1 MNRAQKLQK
10 VVSLL
15 DILANLDKWFWID
28 TKNLRQLYLILT
40 SIDDEETFDNTFN
53 AIVTNI
59 DNIFEKLNKLGKK
72 IDTINIQRDEK
83 IDNRVDKLNLSALEK
98 KFNF

>member
-15 DILANLDKWFWID
+15 DVLANLDKWFWIE

-59 DNIFEKLNKLGKK
+59 DNIFEKLNKLWKK
-72 IDTINIQRDEK
+72 IDNIYIQRDEK

>member
-15 DILANLDKWFWID
+15 DVLANLDKWFWID

-40 SIDDEETFDNTFN
+40 SIDDEETFDNTFS

-59 DNIFEKLNKLGKK
+59 DNIFEKLNKLWKK
-72 IDTINIQRDEK
+72 IDNIYIQRDEK